1 MENTIKVTGRG
12 KISVKPDMV
21 RLLLNLEE
29 MADTYDGAV
38 ELSLRQTG
46 EMKDSLAGAGFAP
59 EDLKTLSFRVS
70 AEYENYQEGQVWKR
84 RQAGYKF
91 THSLKLEFPVAD
103 QVLGRIIHAL
113 SRCQAHPEFRIQYT
127 VKDGEAV
134 KNKLL
139 ENAMADSRAKAEI
152 LAGAA
157 GAALGPVRQIDYS
170 WGEVELVSKS
180 AGLLRGCSMDD
191 APEPAAYNMDIEPD
205 EVETTDTVTVV
216 WELQ

>member
-139 ENAMADSRAKAEI
+139 ENAMADYWQARREPHW
-152 LAGAA
+152 
-157 GAALGPVRQIDYS
+157 GP
-170 WGEVELVSKS
+170 
-180 AGLLRGCSMDD
+180 
-191 APEPAAYNMDIEPD
+191 
-205 EVETTDTVTVV
+205 
-216 WELQ
+216 